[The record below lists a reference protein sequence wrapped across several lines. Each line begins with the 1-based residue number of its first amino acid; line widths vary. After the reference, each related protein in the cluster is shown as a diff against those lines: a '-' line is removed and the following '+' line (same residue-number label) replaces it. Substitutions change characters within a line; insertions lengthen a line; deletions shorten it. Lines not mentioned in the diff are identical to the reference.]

1 MPRALVAFIFGAL
14 LLSPAAAAARTPH
27 AEPLPYVELVTGGAS
42 ADAELPLIVALHGR
56 GDTAEAF
63 AEVFRDLPMRARVAI
78 LRPPRAWG
86 DGQAWF
92 LAARA
97 HLENRPAI
105 AAELVAPA
113 DRVAATV
120 EVIRMPAI
128 VAFHG
133 DADPLVPVD
142 EDRRRVTALE
152 KRGVHADLR
161 VYPGLGHT
169 LSPALRT
176 DLFAAMSRALAH

>member
-1 MPRALVAFIFGAL
+1 
-14 LLSPAAAAARTPH
+14 
-27 AEPLPYVELVTGGAS
+27 
-42 ADAELPLIVALHGR
+42 
-56 GDTAEAF
+56 
-63 AEVFRDLPMRARVAI
+63 
-78 LRPPRAWG
+78 
-86 DGQAWF
+86 
-92 LAARA
+92 
-97 HLENRPAI
+97 
-105 AAELVAPA
+105 
-113 DRVAATV
+113 
-120 EVIRMPAI
+120 MPAI